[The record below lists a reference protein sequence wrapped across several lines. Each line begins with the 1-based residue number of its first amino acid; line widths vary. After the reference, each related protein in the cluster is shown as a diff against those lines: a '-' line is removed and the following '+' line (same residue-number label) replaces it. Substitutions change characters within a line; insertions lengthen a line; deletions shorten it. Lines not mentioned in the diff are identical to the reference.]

1 LSGMLSNKGIMK
13 QIRKGNLVIEGAD
26 CLECGECGSLQ
37 PAGIDIH
44 LGNEFLDV
52 IPTKTYL
59 DPYDEVRT
67 ISRSPAQ
74 GEVVVLMPHEYIL
87 GVTQEKV
94 TLGPRIAA
102 QVNGKSSLGRDGISN
117 HVTAGF
123 IDPGFSG
130 YITLEI
136 FNMNRVPIILTPGMP
151 IGQLQF
157 FKLSSKTDIPYSGK
171 YNGATGPQA
180 SRYHLNARPAKDF

>member
-1 LSGMLSNKGIMK
+1 M
-13 QIRKGNLVIEGAD
+13 RKGNIVVTRWKEGMEWPLDIA
-26 CLECGECGSLQ
+26 LQ

-44 LGNEFLDV
+44 LGNEFLEV
-52 IPTKTYL
+52 IPSKTYL
-59 DPYDEVRT
+59 DPYDEVNT
-67 ISRSPAQ
+67 VSRSLAQ
-74 GEVVVLMPHEYIL
+74 GDVLALLPHEYIL

-94 TLGPRIAA
+94 TLGARIAA
-102 QVNGKSSLGRDGISN
+102 QVNGKSSLGRDGVSN

-136 FNMNRVPIILTPGMP
+136 FNMNRVPVILTPGMP

-157 FKLSSKTDIPYSGK
+157 FKLSSKTDIPYQGR
-171 YNGATGPQA
+171 YQDATGPQA
-180 SRYHLNARPAKDF
+180 SRYHLNERPQ